1 MQNWNRK
8 TLRIFRSSVK
18 LTRAERE
25 RHAMSAESVCA
36 YNRKRAAERC
46 QERQGYHKHK
56 PSWVHE
62 GFPTQHNVAAV
73 ELAGGGGGTT

>member
-1 MQNWNRK
+1 M
-8 TLRIFRSSVK
+8 FRSSVK

-36 YNRKRAAERC
+36 YNRKRTAERC
-46 QERQGYHKHK
+46 QELQGYHNHT
-56 PSWVHE
+56 PWVHG
-62 GFPTQHNVAAV
+62 GFATQHYVAAV

>member
-1 MQNWNRK
+1 M
-8 TLRIFRSSVK
+8 FRSSVK

-36 YNRKRAAERC
+36 YNRKRTAERC
-46 QERQGYHKHK
+46 QELQGYHNHT
-56 PSWVHE
+56 PWVHG
-62 GFPTQHNVAAV
+62 GFATQHNVATV

>member
-1 MQNWNRK
+1 M
-8 TLRIFRSSVK
+8 FRTSVM

-25 RHAMSAESVCA
+25 RHGIGAESVCA

-46 QERQGYHKHK
+46 QERQGYHKHT
-56 PSWVHE
+56 PWVHG
-62 GFPTQHNVAAV
+62 GFATQHNVAAV